1 MTALVTPA
9 VRNEM
14 NETPSTI
21 SIQPMT
27 FPVVPAGTTSP

>member
-21 SIQPMT
+21 SMPPMT
-27 FPVVPAGTTSP
+27 FPMAPAGTTSP